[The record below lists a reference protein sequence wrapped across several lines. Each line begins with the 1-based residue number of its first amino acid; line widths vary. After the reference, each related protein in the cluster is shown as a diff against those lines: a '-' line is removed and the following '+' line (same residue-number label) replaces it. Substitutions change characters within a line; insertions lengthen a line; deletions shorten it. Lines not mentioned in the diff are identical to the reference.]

1 MLLLLFLMLHIW
13 VFCLHVCLYII
24 CMATAHKDGKLLYPL
39 ELSYKRMLATMWML
53 NIKLGP
59 LKEKPVVRLSAEPSL
74 QPQRSTVV
82 ERQGKGREMGLR
94 RSSVLSSLCMT
105 LMAAMSQCPPALK

>member
-24 CMATAHKDGKLLYPL
+24 CMATAHKDKKLLYPL

-74 QPQRSTVV
+74 QPQSINFN
-82 ERQGKGREMGLR
+82 EEHFQF
-94 RSSVLSSLCMT
+94 
-105 LMAAMSQCPPALK
+105 